1 LIGKPL
7 QTVIVRHDVSQLGK
21 GVFMT
26 IHHKTPGR
34 AAIAA
39 LALGALLALAPAS
52 AKALTIGI
60 VDLATSQAVI
70 INDGETGDFS
80 PVENQIFTAGLTL
93 GGTGENIASVVNFQA
108 AFSTDENEKSVLSLS
123 GSATAGSGGLFM
135 DVFHEGFG
143 SAANA
148 PKLTFVNFS
157 SNSSSFEGSIQS
169 TGLVNA
175 DDTGAVFEVPSGSGL
190 VGTGFLTQPS
200 DTINET
206 ASFVLDDPFAMMIQ
220 TGLAPGT
227 QLTNFDA
234 TLTAAIPL
242 PASALMLLGGLGG
255 LGGLSALR
263 RRKRA
268 A

>member
-1 LIGKPL
+1 M
-7 QTVIVRHDVSQLGK
+7 TV
-21 GVFMT
+21 
-26 IHHKTPGR
+26 HHKTTGL
-34 AAIAA
+34 ASIAA
-39 LALGALLALAPAS
+39 LALGALLALAPVS

-60 VDLATSQAVI
+60 VDLATSQGVV
-70 INDGETGDFS
+70 INDGGAGDLS
-80 PVENQIFTAGLTL
+80 PVENQVFTGGLTL
-93 GGTGENIASVVNFQA
+93 GGTGENIASVVTFQV
-108 AFSTDENEKSVLSLS
+108 AFFTDANGKSVLSLS
-123 GSATAGSGGLFM
+123 GSATAGSSGLFM

-157 SNSSSFEGSIQS
+157 SNSSGLNGSVQS

-175 DDTGAVFEVPSGSGL
+175 ENTGAVFTVPPGSGL
-190 VGTGFLTQPS
+190 VGTGFLTQTS

-206 ASFVLDDPFAMMIQ
+206 ASFVLGDPFAMMIQ

-227 QLTNFDA
+227 ELTNFDA

-255 LGGLSALR
+255 LAALR